1 MARLIAYSSR
11 RIVKHCSA
19 SRFVHKNSTT
29 KPITMPLELSAPL
42 GKTGHQLLTIADPE
56 GTLVSCL
63 VVALVFLVLAAW
75 VAKANLLHLPIN
87 PLRWHYW
94 VVYEANELGDVRVRV
109 VLILCV
115 ISICASLAAAYL
127 FLALMLAG

>member
-1 MARLIAYSSR
+1 MS
-11 RIVKHCSA
+11 
-19 SRFVHKNSTT
+19 
-29 KPITMPLELSAPL
+29 LEVSAPL
-42 GKTGHQLLTIADPE
+42 GRAGHQLLTIADPE

-63 VVALVFLVLAAW
+63 VIALVFFVLAAI
-75 VAKANLLHLPIN
+75 VAKANLFKLPTN

-94 VVYEANELGDVRVRV
+94 VAYEANELGDVRVRV